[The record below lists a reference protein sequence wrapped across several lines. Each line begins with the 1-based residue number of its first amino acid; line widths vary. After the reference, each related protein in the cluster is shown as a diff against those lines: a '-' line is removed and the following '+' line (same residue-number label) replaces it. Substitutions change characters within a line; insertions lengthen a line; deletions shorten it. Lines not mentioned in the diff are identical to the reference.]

1 VSPRGH
7 SAKATLPSAPDLA
20 LGKEYFKIKKNLC
33 RVPNHGHSAKHSYIA
48 LVSSSSSSLSHSL
61 TRRAH
66 ALRAAAPSLRAAPA
80 PPCPSPA
87 PAVPVPAPSCPS
99 PAPVVPLARTR
110 RALAASPP
118 CPRCAPPRAPAA
130 PLARP
135 AAVPSPASRLAHD
148 PSSRPRPNLQGDCLL
163 SFCDM
168 LIKKLY
174 VLRV

>member
-66 ALRAAAPSLRAAPA
+66 ALRAAPA

-87 PAVPVPAPSCPS
+87 PAVPAPSCPS

-110 RALAASPP
+110 RALAAPPP
-118 CPRCAPPRAPAA
+118 CPRCAPPRATAA